1 MTTDSY
7 HIDIR
12 FQGEL
17 QPSKPVRHPPGG
29 SPGAISPAVRHM
41 QHITGAPLSTARLL
55 AELAGWA
62 LSPER
67 TA

>member
-17 QPSKPVRHPPGG
+17 QLSTAATPTPQGPS
-29 SPGAISPAVRHM
+29 GAVSPAVRHM
-41 QHITGAPLSTARLL
+41 QRLTGAPLSTARLL
-55 AELAGWA
+55 AELAGLA

-67 TA
+67 AA